1 MCNTKLLLAAW
12 DTWTV
17 KNQGLRGFQ
26 HPSPRSRCRLLW
38 GPRVCH
44 WEPSQRW
51 WSNFPRRRACDHG
64 KGRQMPEAM
73 ARATG
78 ETATLCG
85 ECGPRE
91 CLEQACG
98 GCWASELHEKWR
110 TGTQDAFLPPLGCS
124 VPMAPS
130 IDKAC
135 HCANWWR
142 RNVCRVHP
150 APPSQSCGRK
160 GQCGAKTQ
168 YIHNWQRLWLQNSI
182 AKKLRTYLKVCIRFR

>member
-12 DTWTV
+12 ETWTV

-85 ECGPRE
+85 GVWPQRVLGTGLWGLLGFRAAWKMEDWDPGCLPATAGLQCSYGALYWQSLSLCQLVEEKCLQGPSSSPFSKLWKE
-91 CLEQACG
+91 G
-98 GCWASELHEKWR
+98 
-110 TGTQDAFLPPLGCS
+110 S
-124 VPMAPS
+124 VWS
-130 IDKAC
+130 
-135 HCANWWR
+135 
-142 RNVCRVHP
+142 
-150 APPSQSCGRK
+150 
-160 GQCGAKTQ
+160 
-168 YIHNWQRLWLQNSI
+168 
-182 AKKLRTYLKVCIRFR
+182 